1 MPGNAYLHVDDM
13 EMRFVHTRRGP
24 VDMSLQ
30 YTEKTNL
37 TRIITSQEIKG
48 QGRTPIVESI
58 HLLAHYEA
66 HTLASIA
73 LNLSPFIFD
82 PISSSDDDVLLTSVT
97 FCTSTG
103 MGVSSIAALK
113 YAVYAFTTLEKL
125 DESRLA
131 VGFMR

>member
-82 PISSSDDDVLLTSVT
+82 PIFS
-97 FCTSTG
+97 TSTLAA
-103 MGVSSIAALK
+103 SSCTFLSDSSTILFASP
-113 YAVYAFTTLEKL
+113 TL
-125 DESRLA
+125 S
-131 VGFMR
+131 FC